1 MQSRMSK
8 GVLLFTLLWMW
19 LFSACSL
26 AASIASPLPADQ
38 AFPFSLTVNG
48 PQFALAEWRIA
59 PGYYLYSKRVHV
71 VPVPIEAADVRL
83 PQGELKYTTQG
94 RLEVFS
100 GTISVPVLAKNNAT
114 QFRVSIDYQG
124 CSESGFCYPPIH
136 KTYSLNFTSGTV
148 TEDTTSLSNL
158 LTNQNG
164 IAALFGSQHFGITLL
179 IFAGLGLLLA
189 FTPCVLPMVPIV
201 TGIIVGHKRSVS
213 AKKGF
218 LLSST
223 YVFGSSLTYAL
234 AGVAAALMGSSL
246 QVWLQKP
253 IVIILA
259 ASLFVLLA
267 FSLFGWYE
275 LKLPRQWQ
283 NKLTK
288 WSNHQQGGTYAGVF
302 FMGMISTLIISP
314 CVTAPL
320 VGVLIYISQSGD
332 MILGGS
338 ALFAMGLG
346 MGLPLILIGMSAG
359 KWLPK
364 SGAWMEAVKKLFGVL
379 MLAMGIWLLSRAVPS
394 LVTMILT
401 GLLLLGIAFFLSV
414 SLPRVIT
421 WRKLSRSLGVLLGLS
436 GIIVIVGAS
445 LPNAVPTWLGANQA
459 SPLASSF
466 TVIRDLAMLN
476 KQLSQ
481 AQLAHKPVL
490 LDFYADWCESCVVM
504 DKNVFSLTDVKQALS
519 NYVLLRADLTE
530 NSHDDQAIMKHFNV
544 IAPPTVL
551 FFNVA
556 GREMNAQRIVG
567 EVNAQ
572 EFLGRLQ
579 SLGNQSGFKK

>member
-1 MQSRMSK
+1 MQSRISK
-8 GVLLFTLLWMW
+8 GVLLFTLVWMW
-19 LFSACSL
+19 LFSAATL
-26 AASIASPLPADQ
+26 AATIASPLPADQ
-38 AFPFSLTVNG
+38 AFTFSLNLNS

-59 PGYYLYSKRVHV
+59 PGYYLYTKRVQV
-71 VPVPIEAADVRL
+71 VPAPIDAAQVRL
-83 PQGELKYTTQG
+83 PQGDLKYTTQG

-100 GTISVPVLAKNNAT
+100 GIISVPILVKNT
-114 QFRVSIDYQG
+114 ISQFHLTVDYQG
-124 CSESGFCYPPIH
+124 CSESGFCYPPVH
-136 KTYSLNFTSGTV
+136 KTYSLNLANNTV

-158 LTNQNG
+158 LTNQND
-164 IAALFGSQHFGITLL
+164 IAALFSSQHFGVTLL

-189 FTPCVLPMVPIV
+189 FTPCVLPMVPIL
-201 TGIIVGHKRSVS
+201 TSIIVGHKQSVS

-234 AGVAAALMGSSL
+234 AGIAAALMGSSL

-275 LKLPRQWQ
+275 LKLPRQWH
-283 NKLTK
+283 NKLTE

-332 MILGGS
+332 MVLGGS
-338 ALFAMGLG
+338 ALFVMGLG

-364 SGAWMEAVKKLFGVL
+364 SGAWMEIVKKLFGVL
-379 MLAMGIWLLSRAVPS
+379 MLAMGIWLLSRILPS
-394 LVTMILT
+394 LITMILT
-401 GLLLLGIAFFLSV
+401 GLLLLSMAFFLSV
-414 SLPRVIT
+414 SLPRTIA
-421 WRKLSRSLGVLLGLS
+421 WQKSSRSMGALLGLS
-436 GIIVIVGAS
+436 GILVIVGAS
-445 LPNAVPTWLGANQA
+445 LPNALPTWLVVNQEAPIA
-459 SPLASSF
+459 SAF
-466 TVIRDLAMLN
+466 TVIRDMATLN

-481 AQLAHKPVL
+481 AKLARKPVL

-530 NSHDDQAIMKHFNV
+530 NNSDDQVIMKHFNV

-551 FFNVA
+551 FFNIA
-556 GREMNAQRIVG
+556 GREMNGARIVG

-579 SLGNQSGFKK
+579 SLGNQSGFNK